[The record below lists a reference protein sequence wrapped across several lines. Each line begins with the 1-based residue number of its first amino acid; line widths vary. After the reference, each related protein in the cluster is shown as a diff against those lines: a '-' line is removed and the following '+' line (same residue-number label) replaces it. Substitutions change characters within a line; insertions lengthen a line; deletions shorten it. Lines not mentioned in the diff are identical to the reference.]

1 MLLRL
6 LALAAVVSAELPSV
20 YRRPTFAVNVTSDV
34 PYASTLV
41 NCTNKTDAS
50 TCAEESVLLD
60 AHAPSLQPHL
70 MYLTH
75 CTSDT
80 MTCGRPDA
88 LTRWMTRHG
97 VRVHFWRL
105 SFWKSLPESARR
117 QRNQGTLN
125 SWGT

>member
-1 MLLRL
+1 MLLRV

-60 AHAPSLQPHL
+60 AHVLLSLIHI
-70 MYLTH
+70 
-75 CTSDT
+75 
-80 MTCGRPDA
+80 
-88 LTRWMTRHG
+88 
-97 VRVHFWRL
+97 
-105 SFWKSLPESARR
+105 
-117 QRNQGTLN
+117 
-125 SWGT
+125 